1 MLFETI
7 GVFSTGATGAI
18 APVILRKR
26 LIAPAVST
34 RNGTRLKRLILGSR
48 TKIINLDYRLDRL
61 DRPDRLDRL
70 ERLDRLDRLD
80 RPNRLDRLDR
90 RDRLEYI

>member
-1 MLFETI
+1 MSNL
-7 GVFSTGATGAI
+7 AI
-18 APVILRKR
+18 LKVSYSQKR
-26 LIAPAVST
+26 FFMVSHT
-34 RNGTRLKRLILGSR
+34 SKTNKTRLKRLILGSR

-70 ERLDRLDRLD
+70 ERLERLDRLDRLD

-90 RDRLEYI
+90 LEYI

>member
-1 MLFETI
+1 MMYYFLYIT
-7 GVFSTGATGAI
+7 
-18 APVILRKR
+18 L
-26 LIAPAVST
+26 
-34 RNGTRLKRLILGSR
+34 TRLKRLILGSR

-80 RPNRLDRLDR
+80 R

>member
-1 MLFETI
+1 MGEMTYF
-7 GVFSTGATGAI
+7 
-18 APVILRKR
+18 PPILYTNK
-26 LIAPAVST
+26 I
-34 RNGTRLKRLILGSR
+34 NKDLGSR
-48 TKIINLDYRLDRL
+48 TKIIYLDYRL
-61 DRPDRLDRL
+61 DRLDRL